1 MSEGNNGEFSN
12 VKRMGDDTMTQFILG
27 CFTGGIIGVFA
38 MCLCQAA
45 GQADRELNCTEFD
58 E

>member
-1 MSEGNNGEFSN
+1 MSGGNNDEFSN
-12 VKRMGDDTMTQFILG
+12 VKGMGDDTMTQFILG

-38 MCLCQAA
+38 MCLCQCSKI
-45 GQADRELNCTEFD
+45 NCIDSD